1 MVAAW
6 TLLTLAT
13 GATLN
18 GMFRVRRP
26 EFGKLLLT
34 LTNR

>member
-1 MVAAW
+1 MLDHLVNAGLALVFARVVSW

-18 GMFRVRRP
+18 GMF
-26 EFGKLLLT
+26 
-34 LTNR
+34 